1 MKESHF
7 SGEAKNRR
15 KKMRVPSDHLN
26 AIWGHVLNWCVLL
39 LRLRCAELFRRNQ
52 KEIIIYVAL
61 CWMHFSYLGMD
72 FCVSLGEG
80 YSRFWWTE
88 RNACA
93 STERTNDNK
102 LRIKLKFIKLFVH
115 CSTRPSVRGTKMSF
129 IALNLRWLRA
139 PDSSCVGVQLF
150 TVQCSPTLYTISSVH
165 IFSFHFFFS
174 FRLSLT
180 PFGTFAKLFVAN
192 ENRFERKLRT
202 GLRRAKTVRI
212 FIRKCIR
219 SSVRFSSLVLWKK
232 AIVKCARNLHITW
245 NGICVVHAVD
255 TDRAYYTHTFH
266 CCLGLGLGEFII

>member
-15 KKMRVPSDHLN
+15 KKMREPSDHLN

-80 YSRFWWTE
+80 YSRFRWTE

-115 CSTRPSVRGTKMSF
+115 CSTRPSVRGTEMSF

-150 TVQCSPTLYTISSVH
+150 TVHRRFTQFHRFIYSRF
-165 IFSFHFFFS
+165 IFSF
-174 FRLSLT
+174 
-180 PFGTFAKLFVAN
+180 LFVFLWLHLAHSRNCSWRTKIVLNAN
-192 ENRFERKLRT
+192 C
-202 GLRRAKTVRI
+202 V
-212 FIRKCIR
+212 
-219 SSVRFSSLVLWKK
+219 WD
-232 AIVKCARNLHITW
+232 CAEQKR
-245 NGICVVHAVD
+245 
-255 TDRAYYTHTFH
+255 
-266 CCLGLGLGEFII
+266 